1 MHIIN
6 KKYHFF
12 SQNKPKYAGK
22 RTGSRAVRVKPA
34 PSEENQ
40 VPRARLGGA
49 LHTSGL
55 YRGTQGLWHTDGPG
69 PGPFP
74 LRLAPHREGLSPEP
88 PPPAMTGGA
97 RRAGSREGG
106 KLQHRARAQ
115 RAPTAATSPRAR
127 QKHPPR
133 TRAGSVL
140 GGGEAGADWLAERGR
155 GQRCGRQGAP
165 AARREALGGREGGG
179 GQRVTRS

>member
-22 RTGSRAVRVKPA
+22 RPGSRAVGVKPA

-106 KLQHRARAQ
+106 KLQHRARPTGANRHYLAA
-115 RAPTAATSPRAR
+115 RAPEAPPPNAR
-127 QKHPPR
+127 
-133 TRAGSVL
+133 
-140 GGGEAGADWLAERGR
+140 GERFGR
-155 GQRCGRQGAP
+155 
-165 AARREALGGREGGG
+165 GGG
-179 GQRVTRS
+179 GR